1 MITANEKT
9 KAGKRN
15 AGYGSIIFLNRVDR
29 AGLTVKVVSEQ
40 NYTEVR
46 AYTIWLFGG
55 TAFQVEETGS
65 AKALRWEKQQAE
77 RDPENWIRATGGANY
92 RTSVRW

>member
-1 MITANEKT
+1 M
-9 KAGKRN
+9 
-15 AGYGSIIFLNRVDR
+15 DR
-29 AGLTVKVVSEQ
+29 AGLTDKLVSEQ

-65 AKALRWEKQQAE
+65 AGGRKNKKRETQK
-77 RDPENWIRATGGANY
+77 TGLEPQEGQ
-92 RTSVRW
+92 TTGPQ

>member
-29 AGLTVKVVSEQ
+29 AGLTVKVSEQ
-40 NYTEVR
+40 NDTEVR

-65 AKALRWEKQQAE
+65 AKALR
-77 RDPENWIRATGGANY
+77 
-92 RTSVRW
+92 

>member
-9 KAGKRN
+9 KAGKRS
-15 AGYGSIIFLNRVDR
+15 AGDGSIVFLNRVDR
-29 AGLTVKVVSEQ
+29 EGLADKVASEQ

-55 TAFQVEETGS
+55 TALQVEETGS
-65 AKALRWEKQQAE
+65 TKALRWEKEHA
-77 RDPENWIRATGGANY
+77 DTHPENWIGATGGANY
-92 RTSVRW
+92 RASVRW